1 VSLRENCRV
10 GTSSPL
16 NAHSHCTVAGVHSCA
31 VPAVLQP
38 CLFPPEAWLSPL
50 LSSGFSLPAGAPQID
65 GKRVLNFA
73 SAYGFRNIQ
82 NLVRKVKLGK
92 CEYHFVE
99 IMACPSGCLNG
110 GGQIKPRKGQT
121 TKDLIQSLEAAYL
134 QEVSYFALD
143 PHHCFLRALGPLWTR
158 FECCRRLISEPG
170 SQSPSS
176 WGPPAGWRC
185 LRVRAA
191 KFVKA
196 VDKSFLR
203 VTWQGVRFR
212 ADPQM
217 RRICRV
223 FAGYD
228 S

>member
-1 VSLRENCRV
+1 
-10 GTSSPL
+10 
-16 NAHSHCTVAGVHSCA
+16 
-31 VPAVLQP
+31 
-38 CLFPPEAWLSPL
+38 L
-50 LSSGFSLPAGAPQID
+50 LGSGFSLSAGAPQID

-143 PHHCFLRALGPLWTR
+143 PHHCFSRYWDLCGRASNAVKGLHQNPDRNPLYHGAH
-158 FECCRRLISEPG
+158 RLDG
-170 SQSPSS
+170 DACVCALPS
-176 WGPPAGWRC
+176 
-185 LRVRAA
+185 L
-191 KFVKA
+191 
-196 VDKSFLR
+196 
-203 VTWQGVRFR
+203 
-212 ADPQM
+212 
-217 RRICRV
+217 
-223 FAGYD
+223 
-228 S
+228 